1 MQHTTYNKFK
11 ILLGCGLCLSL
22 LQLSAGSRAQEAG
35 AQGSAKEQAGGAV
48 VPPAAPATPAASI
61 AADSQTPEQIAE
73 LPLLL
78 LVVQR
83 PVGAPARRDDANAA
97 LSLMLRSSLRES
109 RKFQVVLYSPEQ
121 PSIRRALLEHSIAA
135 ADLVEPIKTESLQKL
150 AHLIGARY
158 VLIINSNLDKAGLK
172 TDVRLQED
180 MGLDGSPESWI
191 TPHSEPIAVDAQFG
205 TLRLK
210 TDQMMALTVEKIAGF
225 LGIPSHL
232 ADNIHMSRT
241 RLIGKPTI
249 AKNGKNA
256 ANDKNGKISTDA
268 ANPDNSAQ
276 ADGRRLSDSDA
287 QLAASQHNTQT
298 ATAGSYNDSGAAGK
312 KNSATAIVKSSD
324 SGDSGVEQ
332 DVKPDAKPT
341 RIAKADTKKADV
353 KKPKEKA
360 VAKKTED
367 KKTEDKKTEDKKIA
381 KAPAKPT
388 RNVQVAKKD
397 NTPKDDAPDISVR
410 ANSGGAGGEQAQDTS
425 KNTLATNGQAGRG
438 EVFTRANSSNGRQP
452 AILATDS
459 GAILLTEPRIVPPT
473 PPGDKINNEQAA
485 DQYRRKG
492 DLSNSIESLR
502 QAINDNPVDVH
513 LRKKLIVAYQDRQ
526 LLDQAVSETER
537 AMQIAPADPDLS
549 RLYANSL
556 TAKGDTA
563 GAIKLLRDI
572 VAANPANT
580 AAQVALGDALLQD
593 SQFADALAAFEVAAR
608 NDPKS
613 PLPHRRLA
621 RVLAARAGS
630 DTAQYAACLR
640 QIEQARSLT
649 PATDTQTYQGDYFEI
664 MLLLESRL
672 KDMLD
677 QTNETLA
684 GGGRRSASDLM
695 RTAADLKERAGA
707 ASDFLD
713 KMPPAAGQD
722 ITHAHY
728 QQSAALLVQAVGYLR
743 KYLQNGDVQ
752 VSASLSGTR
761 TDALAELS
769 TAHTRLVTARAALEK
784 GRAATGVSG
793 GN

>member
-1 MQHTTYNKFK
+1 MQQTTNNKIK
-11 ILLGCGLCLSL
+11 LLLGCGLCLSL
-22 LQLSAGSRAQEAG
+22 LQLSAGSRAQGSG
-35 AQGSAKEQAGGAV
+35 APDSAKKQASGAV
-48 VPPAAPATPAASI
+48 VPPSTPAASATD
-61 AADSQTPEQIAE
+61 AAQTPEQIAE

-135 ADLVEPIKTESLQKL
+135 TDLVEPIKAESLQKL
-150 AHLIGARY
+150 AHLIGAKY
-158 VLIINSNLDKAGLK
+158 VLIISSNLDKAGLK

-210 TDQMMALTVEKIAGF
+210 TDQMLALTVEKIDGF
-225 LGIPSHL
+225 LDIPSHL

-241 RLIGKPTI
+241 RLIGKPTV
-249 AKNGKNA
+249 AKNSKNDAKDKAGK
-256 ANDKNGKISTDA
+256 KLKDA
-268 ANPDNSAQ
+268 SSSDDGEQ
-276 ADGRRLSDSDA
+276 TDGRRLSDSDA
-287 QLAASQHNTQT
+287 RLAASRGAAGNTAQRNTQT
-298 ATAGSYNDSGAAGK
+298 AAAGNHNDSGAADK
-312 KNSATAIVKSSD
+312 KNGATAAVKSSEG
-324 SGDSGVEQ
+324 GDSGAEQ
-332 DVKPDAKPT
+332 DAEPVAKPT
-341 RIAKADTKKADV
+341 RIAKVDTKKTDV

-360 VAKKTED
+360 VAKKTD
-367 KKTEDKKTEDKKIA
+367 AKKAEEKKIA

-388 RNVQVAKKD
+388 RSVQVAKKD
-397 NTPKDDAPDISVR
+397 STPKTDASDAPVR
-410 ANSGGAGGEQAQDTS
+410 ASSGGAGEEQAQETS
-425 KNTLATNGQAGRG
+425 RNTLATNGQMGRS
-438 EVFTRANSSNGRQP
+438 EVSTRANSPNGRRP

-459 GAILLTEPRIVPPT
+459 GAILLTEPRVVSPT
-473 PPGDKINNEQAA
+473 PPSDKINNEQAA

-492 DLSNSIESLR
+492 DLPNSIESLR

-549 RLYANSL
+549 RLYANSM

-593 SQFADALAAFEVAAR
+593 SQFADALAAFDIAAR

-664 MLLLESRL
+664 MLLIESRL

-695 RTAADLKERAGA
+695 RAAADLKERAGA

-728 QQSAALLVQAVGYLR
+728 QQGAALLAQAVGYLR
-743 KYLQNGDVQ
+743 KYLQNGDMQ

-784 GRAATGVSG
+784 GRAAIGVSG
-793 GN
+793 G